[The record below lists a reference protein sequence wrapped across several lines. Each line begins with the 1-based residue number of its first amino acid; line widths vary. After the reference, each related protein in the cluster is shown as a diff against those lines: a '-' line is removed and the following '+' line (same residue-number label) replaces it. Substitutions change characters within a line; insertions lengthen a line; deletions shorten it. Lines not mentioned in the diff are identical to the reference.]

1 MVTIY
6 SFSLYFESSYAHISY
21 TLCCCCCLVI
31 KLCPTLCNPV
41 DSSPPGSSVHGIFQ
55 ARILESVA
63 ISFSKGFSQPRDWT
77 RISWIGKWIYH
88 WATWE
93 KPLIHYSVGQIGNQK
108 TPSSSFSSFSR
119 VLIMFQVLKNTR
131 TIKTSYT
138 ILPILDKKLIWI
150 TNLYWFQ
157 YHLSIHQNS
166 YQYSSKVWI
175 AKLTTWL
182 VMTILTHK
190 NQTLTF

>member
-1 MVTIY
+1 MSV
-6 SFSLYFESSYAHISY
+6 SPY

-31 KLCPTLCNPV
+31 KSCTTLCDPM
-41 DSSPPGSSVHGIFQ
+41 DCSPPGSSVHGIFQ
-55 ARILESVA
+55 ARILEWVA
-63 ISFSKGFSQPRDWT
+63 ISFSRGFSQPRDWT
-77 RISWIGKWIYH
+77 RISWVGRWILYH

-119 VLIMFQVLKNTR
+119 VFIMFQVLKNTR

-138 ILPILDKKLIWI
+138 ILPILDKKFTWI

-157 YHLSIHQNS
+157 YHPSIH
-166 YQYSSKVWI
+166 
-175 AKLTTWL
+175 
-182 VMTILTHK
+182 
-190 NQTLTF
+190 